1 MASESATAAGAGI
14 FLMALAEAF
23 NVYGALNS
31 SPWTAENFGAD
42 PEKARSC
49 RRYVLQADVVNI
61 ALGVGTS
68 IISKSPW
75 PLAGIL
81 VITVYMHY
89 MYERALAKGRAAGS
103 DGWLKEKQ
111 GAADPNAARAGYS
124 GEANVFGLFKRA

>member
-1 MASESATAAGAGI
+1 MDSTTEAGAGI

-49 RRYVLQADVVNI
+49 RRYVIQADVVNV

-68 IISKSPW
+68 MISKSPW
-75 PLAGIL
+75 PLLGIL
-81 VITVYMHY
+81 VITVYMHW
-89 MYERALAKGRAAGS
+89 MYERALKKGAVAGTA
-103 DGWLKEKQ
+103 GWANDSTP
-111 GAADPNAARAGYS
+111 GTARTDSAY
-124 GEANVFGLFKRA
+124 

>member
-1 MASESATAAGAGI
+1 MSADTAAGAGI

-49 RRYVLQADVVNI
+49 RSYVIQADIVNV

-68 IISKSPW
+68 IIAKAPW
-75 PLAGIL
+75 PLLGIL
-81 VITVYMHY
+81 AITVYMHY
-89 MYERALAKGRAAGS
+89 MYERALKKGATAGS
-103 DGWLKEKQ
+103 AGWANAS
-111 GAADPNAARAGYS
+111 GAVSSSGY
-124 GEANVFGLFKRA
+124 GPA

>member
-1 MASESATAAGAGI
+1 MSSTDSGAAAGI

-49 RRYVLQADVVNI
+49 RQYVLQADAVNV

-68 IISKSPW
+68 LIAKNPW
-75 PLAGIL
+75 PLLGIL
-81 VITVYMHY
+81 LITVYMHW
-89 MYERALAKGRAAGS
+89 MYERALKKGAAAGS
-103 DGWLKEKQ
+103 DGWAKT
-111 GAADPNAARAGYS
+111 
-124 GEANVFGLFKRA
+124 

>member
-1 MASESATAAGAGI
+1 MDNSKSAAAGI

-49 RRYVLQADVVNI
+49 RRYVLQADLVNI

-68 IISKSPW
+68 LVAENPW
-75 PLAGIL
+75 PLLGIGL
-81 VITVYMHY
+81 ITLYMHW
-89 MYERALAKGRAAGS
+89 MYEKALKKGAVAGS
-103 DGWLKEKQ
+103 DGW
-111 GAADPNAARAGYS
+111 ANA
-124 GEANVFGLFKRA
+124 

>member
-1 MASESATAAGAGI
+1 MADSAAAAGAGI

-42 PEKARSC
+42 PEKAASC

-61 ALGVGTS
+61 ALGIGS
-68 IISKSPW
+68 SLIAKNPW
-75 PLAGIL
+75 PLLGIA

-89 MYERALAKGRAAGS
+89 MYERALKKGAVAGS
-103 DGWLKEKQ
+103 AGWANAS
-111 GAADPNAARAGYS
+111 GAVDPGGYGS
-124 GEANVFGLFKRA
+124 TASVA

>member
-1 MASESATAAGAGI
+1 MAADSSTATGGAL

-49 RRYVLQADVVNI
+49 RHYVLRADAVNL

-68 IISKSPW
+68 LITKSPW
-75 PLAGIL
+75 PLLGIGA
-81 VITVYMHY
+81 ITVYMHY
-89 MYERALAKGRAAGS
+89 MYERALKKGAAAGS
-103 DGWLKEKQ
+103 DGWVN
-111 GAADPNAARAGYS
+111 GGYDTAGKT
-124 GEANVFGLFKRA
+124 V

>member
-1 MASESATAAGAGI
+1 MASSAERTASAGI

-49 RRYVLQADVVNI
+49 RQYVLQADIVNL
-61 ALGVGTS
+61 ALGVGS
-68 IISKSPW
+68 SLVARSPW
-75 PLAGIL
+75 PFLGIL

-89 MYERALAKGRAAGS
+89 MYERALRKGRTAGS
-103 DGWLKEKQ
+103 TGWAKDSGTAPETTSWA
-111 GAADPNAARAGYS
+111 GA
-124 GEANVFGLFKRA
+124 

>member
-1 MASESATAAGAGI
+1 MAAESSTAAGAGI

-42 PEKARSC
+42 PEKAKSC
-49 RRYVLQADVVNI
+49 RRYVLQADIVNI
-61 ALGVGTS
+61 ALGIGSS

-89 MYERALAKGRAAGS
+89 MYERALSKGKTAGS
-103 DGWLKEKQ
+103 AGWLKDKQ
-111 GAADPNAARAGYS
+111 GESAPNAARAGYHTDV
-124 GEANVFGLFKRA
+124 NVLGLFGKG

>member
-1 MASESATAAGAGI
+1 MMAVSEKTAASAGI

-49 RRYVLQADVVNI
+49 RRYVVQADIVNI

-68 IISKSPW
+68 LISETPW
-75 PLAGIL
+75 PLIGIGL
-81 VITVYMHY
+81 ITVYMHI
-89 MYERALAKGRAAGS
+89 MYDRALKKGAVAGTDSWAK
-103 DGWLKEKQ
+103 E
-111 GAADPNAARAGYS
+111 
-124 GEANVFGLFKRA
+124 

>member
-1 MASESATAAGAGI
+1 MADSGAATGGAL

-49 RRYVLQADVVNI
+49 RQYVLRADAVNI

-68 IISKSPW
+68 LISKSPW
-75 PLAGIL
+75 PLLGIGA
-81 VITVYMHY
+81 ITIYMHY
-89 MYERALAKGRAAGS
+89 MYERALKKGAAAGS
-103 DGWLKEKQ
+103 DGWVK
-111 GAADPNAARAGYS
+111 GGYDTAGTP
-124 GEANVFGLFKRA
+124 A

>member
-1 MASESATAAGAGI
+1 MAEANSSATAGI

-49 RRYVLQADVVNI
+49 RRYVLQADAVNV

-68 IISKSPW
+68 LIAKNPW
-75 PLAGIL
+75 PLIGIL
-81 VITVYMHY
+81 LITIYMHM
-89 MYERALAKGRAAGS
+89 MYEKALRKGAVAGS
-103 DGWLKEKQ
+103 SDWAKSA
-111 GAADPNAARAGYS
+111 GATPTTGA
-124 GEANVFGLFKRA
+124 